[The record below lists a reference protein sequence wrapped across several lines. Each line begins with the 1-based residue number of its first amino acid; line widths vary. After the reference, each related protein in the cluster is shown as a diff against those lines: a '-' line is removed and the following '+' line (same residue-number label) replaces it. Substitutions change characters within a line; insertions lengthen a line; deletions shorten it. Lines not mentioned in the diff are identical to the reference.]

1 MPQTCFS
8 LDFFFELLARILVN
22 ITLKDI
28 FDALYSGKIETFQDF
43 NGIEKFERS
52 FMLNGD

>member
-1 MPQTCFS
+1 MPQTCFP
-8 LDFFFELLARILVN
+8 LDFFFELLVRILVN

-28 FDALYSGKIETFQDF
+28 FDALYSEKIETCLDF

-52 FMLNGD
+52 SMLNGD